1 VSVVAPYR
9 ATVNASG
16 LVNGFLIKGRRAAGT
31 VIQGFNVRGAL
42 FEGILVVNSSR
53 VVLSD
58 NRVTGNDRGAR
69 SPSPTGECTPQGQV
83 PGDCGEG
90 VHLMGVTRSLVADNT
105 VSGNEG
111 GILLTDETGPTDRN
125 TITRNNVLGNLQDCG
140 ITVAGH
146 SDKAFSGGKL
156 APRAAGI
163 YANTITHNVANGNGT
178 KGGGAGI
185 LLADGGPGAA
195 VYDNTVRDNV
205 ANGNGEAGVL
215 LHTHTPNVY
224 LNGNKI
230 LNNHLSND
238 GALGDAEF
246 GEAGTVGIL
255 IGNASVKPTGIVVR
269 GNTISNVHFG
279 IYTKNLPPLRARANT
294 FHGVAVRIKQT

>member
-1 VSVVAPYR
+1 MEN
-9 ATVNASG
+9 T
-16 LVNGFLIKGRRAAGT
+16 
-31 VIQGFNVRGAL
+31 
-42 FEGILVVNSSR
+42 SR
-53 VVLSD
+53 VVLSG
-58 NRVTGNDRGAR
+58 NLVTGNDRGAH
-69 SPSPTGECTPQGQV
+69 SPNPTGECTPQGQV

-111 GILLTDETGPTDRN
+111 GVLLTDETGPTAHN
-125 TITRNNVLGNLQDCG
+125 TITCNKLLRNLEDCE

-146 SDKAFSGGKL
+146 SDKAFVGGKL
-156 APRAAGI
+156 APKAAGI
-163 YANTITHNVANGNGT
+163 YANTITHNVANGHGT

-195 VYDNTVRDNV
+195 VYDNGVRDNV
-205 ANGNGEAGVL
+205 ANGNGEAGIL

-230 LNNHLSND
+230 LNNRLSND

-255 IGNASVKPTGIVVR
+255 IGNASVTPRGIVVR
-269 GNTISNVHFG
+269 GNTISHVHFG
-279 IYTKNLPPLRARANT
+279 IYSKNLPPLRARANT